1 MKPPHLYCACSCHG
15 KQELHYLNTENKPLT
30 SSLNYSPFFGSI
42 TPTAQDFPASCLRL
56 KGAVNWGIYVFK
68 VRRRMRLPAGR
79 HSNLWVWCWA
89 ACWRDT
95 WCLDVDYMV
104 MQATSDHFQTWD
116 SMRDGHSNAG
126 LGSRMQGR
134 WTFWTREAPSYLKGS
149 QLALFL
155 GWGIFFLI
163 IIIFLLLDT
172 LALLTYCLSFP
183 IPIWQGL
190 WLWAIV

>member
-1 MKPPHLYCACSCHG
+1 M
-15 KQELHYLNTENKPLT
+15 
-30 SSLNYSPFFGSI
+30 GSI

-155 GWGIFFLI
+155 GWGIFFFI